1 MVSSQGYKKGGW
13 PRTRMIHAIQIKGY
27 RAFDDFS
34 MSGLGRINL
43 LVGKNNTGKSSLL
56 EALSL
61 LWADNDP
68 NALWQI
74 LSKRGEHPVIET
86 TPGRPIQLEVD
97 VGHLFKGHQ
106 AQIGSS
112 FTISTTNET
121 PERSIRYEVV
131 EADPKDNPVLFNML
145 ASQEPAGAV
154 MALKIT
160 VNNKSFPPIPLTQ
173 RGSLRHDI
181 LFNAFFSL
189 ARTRQSEREAGHYI
203 PAHYIPT
210 ESLSTTELL
219 QLWNK
224 IALTS
229 AEGRVIHA
237 LRYIDPDIKRVSPVF
252 GLPIIGGIGIY
263 RGGFLVRRR
272 GEERIPIGS
281 LGDGIWRMFSLAIV
295 LSANPNG
302 LVLID
307 EIDTGLHYTVMEKM
321 WHFVNEVS
329 KEFQIQI
336 FATTHSYDCVHALAS
351 ICNESE
357 EAKEISI
364 QKIEAGKNR
373 AIHYSE
379 PEIRIAARRHIEV
392 R

>member
-13 PRTRMIHAIQIKGY
+13 PSTRMIHAIQIKGY

-86 TPGRPIQLEVD
+86 TPGRPFPLEVD

-160 VNNKSFPPIPLTQ
+160 GNNKSFPPIPLTQ

-181 LFNAFFSL
+181 LLNAFSL
-189 ARTRQSEREAGHYI
+189 ARTQQSEKE
-203 PAHYIPT
+203 YIPT
-210 ESLSTTELL
+210 ESLSATELL

-224 IALTS
+224 IALTP
-229 AEGRVIHA
+229 AEERVIQA
-237 LRYIDPDIKRVSPVF
+237 LKCIDSDIERVSPVF
-252 GLPIIGGIGIY
+252 GQPIIGY
-263 RGGFLVRRR
+263 RGGFFVLRR

-281 LGDGIWRMFSLAIV
+281 LGDGIWRMFSLAAA
-295 LSANPNG
+295 LSTKPNG

-321 WHFVNEVS
+321 WDFVNKVS
-329 KEFQIQI
+329 KKFQIQV
-336 FATTHSYDCVHALAS
+336 FATTHSYDCVYALAS
-351 ICNESE
+351 ICR
-357 EAKEISI
+357 EAEKAEEISI
-364 QKIEAGKNR
+364 QRIEAGKNR
-373 AIHYSE
+373 AISFSE
-379 PEIRIAARRHIEV
+379 SEIRIAAERHIEV